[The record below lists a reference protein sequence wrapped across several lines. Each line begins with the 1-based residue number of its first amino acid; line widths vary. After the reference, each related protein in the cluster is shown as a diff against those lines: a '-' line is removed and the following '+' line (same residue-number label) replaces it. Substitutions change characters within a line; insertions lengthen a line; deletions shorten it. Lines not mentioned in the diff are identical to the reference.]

1 MLRTIFQFGENVLME
16 HAIWNAIIK
25 VHITG
30 SVSTWRKIHAMNFV
44 WFPTGVRLFL
54 FLLFPIDFCLCAV
67 SFAFWMTVKRFFR
80 SFSLSL
86 EKGMKIKLYES
97 EHCYSKN
104 V

>member
-44 WFPTGVRLFL
+44 WFPTGVFQIGVRLF
-54 FLLFPIDFCLCAV
+54 FVPFV
-67 SFAFWMTVKRFFR
+67 S
-80 SFSLSL
+80 
-86 EKGMKIKLYES
+86 
-97 EHCYSKN
+97 N
-104 V
+104 